1 MSCEKELFR
10 DNLER
15 LDAAFPNKEMLT
27 QKDVSKFTG
36 IGEWTVPKH
45 FSFKNHYISKTVL
58 ARELS

>member
-1 MSCEKELFR
+1 MSREKELFR

-27 QKDVSKFTG
+27 QKDVSKYTG

-45 FSFKNHYISKTVL
+45 FSFRKHRISKTVL

>member
-1 MSCEKELFR
+1 MSREKELFK

-15 LDAAFPNKEMLT
+15 LDAAFPNKELLT
-27 QKDVSKFTG
+27 QKDVSKYTG

-45 FSFKNHYISKTVL
+45 FSFRKHRISKTVL

>member
-1 MSCEKELFR
+1 MREKELFR

-15 LDAAFPNKEMLT
+15 LDAAFPNQEMLT
-27 QKDVSKFTG
+27 QKDVSKYTG

-45 FSFKNHYISKTVL
+45 FSFRKHRISKTVL